1 MPKRQNRQ
9 RNSFRD
15 YTVYLC
21 IRIFTMFIHMF
32 PVETN
37 YHTAALIGNLMFRF
51 DRRHHERAIAHIRL
65 SFPEWSDEKCYHITK
80 ASMRNMVYLGM
91 EFLLTSKLVKPETW
105 RKHIRLANMSE
116 NLRLL
121 LQHKSGLIYLTGH
134 FGNWEIVG
142 YTMAALGFPT
152 TAIARRMDNPYLD
165 HFVMDERQAMGLT
178 ILDKKGASSVAP
190 DILLDKGSVSFIA
203 DQDAGRRGLFVDFF
217 GRPASTYKA
226 IGILAMQYEV
236 PVIVGYGMRLEES
249 FKFEIGI
256 QRIIHPEEW
265 ENQDDPLR
273 FITQEYSTALE
284 NIIRKAPEQYLWT
297 HRRWKHRPKGAPPP
311 TSDGVA

>member
-1 MPKRQNRQ
+1 
-9 RNSFRD
+9 
-15 YTVYLC
+15 
-21 IRIFTMFIHMF
+21 MFIHMF
-32 PVETN
+32 PCETN
-37 YHTAALIGNLMFRF
+37 YRTAGLIGNLLFHF
-51 DRRHHERAIAHIRL
+51 DRRHRQRAFAHIHL
-65 SFPEWSDEKCYHITK
+65 SFPEWSEEKCNQITK
-80 ASMRNMVYLGM
+80 ASMRSMVYLGM

-121 LQHKSGLIYLTGH
+121 LEHKSGLIYLTGH

-142 YTMAALGFPT
+142 YTMGALGFPT
-152 TAIARRMDNPYLD
+152 TAIARRMDNPHLD
-165 HFVMDERQAMGLT
+165 HFVMDERQTMGLT
-178 ILDKKGASSVAP
+178 ILDKRGATSVAP
-190 DILLDKGSVSFIA
+190 DILSNKGSVSFIA
-203 DQDAGRRGLFVDFF
+203 DQDAGRKGLFVDFF

-226 IGILAMQYEV
+226 IALLAMQQNI

-256 QRIIHPEEW
+256 QQIIYPEEW
-265 ENQDDPLR
+265 KDKDDPLR

-284 NIIRKAPEQYLWT
+284 SVIRKAPEQYLWT
-297 HRRWKHRPKGAPPP
+297 HRRWKHRPKGTPPA